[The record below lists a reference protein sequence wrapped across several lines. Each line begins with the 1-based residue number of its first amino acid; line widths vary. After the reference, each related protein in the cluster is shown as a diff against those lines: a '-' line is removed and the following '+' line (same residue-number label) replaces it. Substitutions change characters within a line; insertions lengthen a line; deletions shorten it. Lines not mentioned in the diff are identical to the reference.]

1 MRATDRRRRQDPAL
15 PAAAAVPAPERAQ
28 GAARPPALDELD
40 VQVIGFLASDPRRSA
55 RAIAREL
62 GVSPSTVSQRVA
74 RLTRSSIIS
83 GYRMLLN
90 AAALG
95 YEVHAMLGLQT
106 DQGPVLDE
114 AIAALLAIPEVENV
128 HIVTGQWDMLVE
140 LRLRDHTHLLEVLR
154 GEIYSIPGF
163 RHVETMIC
171 LVTHSRPRGW
181 LPFEVLP
188 TEQISPGS

>member
-1 MRATDRRRRQDPAL
+1 MHPTDRRRRNGL
-15 PAAAAVPAPERAQ
+15 PQRATAAATTEEQTQAP
-28 GAARPPALDELD
+28 ARPPSLDDLD

-62 GVSPSTVSQRVA
+62 GVAPSTVSQRVA
-74 RLTRSSIIS
+74 RLTRSSIIT
-83 GYRMLLN
+83 GYRTLLN
-90 AAALG
+90 APALG

-114 AIAALLAIPEVENV
+114 AIAALLTIREVENV

-154 GEIYSIPGF
+154 GAIYSIPGF

-171 LVTHSRPRGW
+171 LVTHSRALGW
-181 LPFEVLP
+181 LPSEVLEEHVDP
-188 TEQISPGS
+188 QR